1 MAMGLLDTLS
11 DRLSSGVDRVRF
23 EADKFQRTSR
33 ISGEISNM
41 KSQVDTNMRQLG
53 ERAFSLYQQGKL
65 DAPEVASLTQ
75 VITQLQAQ
83 QADKERELGEAQS
96 DTFESWLAR
105 QPQPA
110 PSAPD
115 QGDSADSFFDQTG
128 SSASNAGMPA
138 TPNTGA
144 TMRTASTPSNTM
156 SSTASTPPFAGA
168 TGAQPAVEAAPYA
181 CANCGFALP
190 ANAVFCP
197 NCGTRTAQA

>member
-1 MAMGLLDTLS
+1 MGLLDTLS

-53 ERAFSLYQQGKL
+53 ERAFSLHQQGKL
-65 DAPEVASLTQ
+65 QAPEVASLTQ

-96 DTFESWLAR
+96 DTFELWLAR
-105 QPQPA
+105 QPHAA

-115 QGDSADSFFDQTG
+115 QGNGADSFFDQTAYSG
-128 SSASNAGMPA
+128 SNTSAPA
-138 TPNTGA
+138 TPSTSTA
-144 TMRTASTPSNTM
+144 SSTASTPTSTA

-168 TGAQPAVEAAPYA
+168 TGGQPAVDAAPYA

>member
-1 MAMGLLDTLS
+1 MGLLDTLS

-53 ERAFSLYQQGKL
+53 ERAFSLHQQGKL

-75 VITQLQAQ
+75 IITQLQAQ

-96 DTFESWLAR
+96 DTFELWLAR
-105 QPQPA
+105 QPQPT
-110 PSAPD
+110 PSASE

-128 SSASNAGMPA
+128 YSGSNSGTPA
-138 TPNTGA
+138 APSTGP
-144 TMRTASTPSNTM
+144 TTSTASSTM
-156 SSTASTPPFAGA
+156 SSTAGTPPFAGA
-168 TGAQPAVEAAPYA
+168 TGGQAAVDAAPYA

-197 NCGTRTAQA
+197 NCGTRTVQA

>member
-1 MAMGLLDTLS
+1 MGLLDTLS

-41 KSQVDTNMRQLG
+41 KSQIDTNMRQLG
-53 ERAFSLYQQGKL
+53 ERAFSLHQQGKL
-65 DAPEVASLTQ
+65 QAPEVASLTQ

-96 DTFESWLAR
+96 DTFELWLAR

-115 QGDSADSFFDQTG
+115 QGNGADSFFDQTAYSG
-128 SSASNAGMPA
+128 SNTSAPA
-138 TPNTGA
+138 TPSTS
-144 TMRTASTPSNTM
+144 TA

-168 TGAQPAVEAAPYA
+168 TGGQPAVDAAPYA